1 MRLEPVDLR
10 ELDEATKNVYEAVVV
25 AAKKSRV
32 ETDERRMQFNQQL
45 STLPDVT
52 AEEDGEDLNNPAQ
65 LKISEEFEA
74 LDKPHVAALKELLAK
89 EIEYEYKE
97 IPSPSFEL

>member
-10 ELDEATKNVYEAVVV
+10 ELDETTKNVYEAVIVS
-25 AAKKSRV
+25 AKKARV
-32 ETDERRMQFNQQL
+32 DTDERRIQFNQQL
-45 STLPDVT
+45 ATLPDVT

-74 LDKPHVAALKELLAK
+74 LDKPHVAALKELMTK
-89 EIEYEYKE
+89 QIDYEYREKPTLSLE
-97 IPSPSFEL
+97 F